1 VDVFIRYWPAATTSG
16 PVKGVVGY
24 DWGYQRRPDPSAREL
39 AERPSAPAPGPEP
52 ALVSPGTGMAFGLRG
67 GVAVRAAVAGTV
79 RSVTLPAVATSV
91 TGAVVRVGTPGLVLA
106 AATVAQEV
114 GPLVLKVFN
123 DLRPVVP
130 AAG

>member
-1 VDVFIRYWPAATTSG
+1 
-16 PVKGVVGY
+16 
-24 DWGYQRRPDPSAREL
+24 
-39 AERPSAPAPGPEP
+39 
-52 ALVSPGTGMAFGLRG
+52 MAFGLRG
-67 GVAVRAAVAGTV
+67 GVEFRAAVAGTV

-91 TGAVVRVGTPGLVLA
+91 AGAVVRVGTPGLVVA

-123 DLRPVVP
+123 DLRPVVL